1 MASGCRQLPGLS
13 CEECRR
19 RKARCD
25 RVRPQCGTCAETGI
39 TCIVVD
45 KRPQR
50 GPKKG
55 QLKALRSRVGE
66 FLFPVGFCSLEDHTL
81 NTRAGGIILTI
92 NTSTATLER
101 QLTSQLGSFETHVI
115 EIDPDATV
123 SGPCVFDDVE
133 QDMNVN
139 MDINISDAAESEKK
153 KHPETPRFTSM
164 TPILTPIATE
174 WQDND
179 LVSPENVTLSKPPDL
194 SPTNLL
200 EGLGISDLM
209 WADLDL
215 LYFDRVHSVLP
226 IMHKQRHFAWAGRE
240 VLTPAQVSLRL
251 AMRTV
256 AAAVSTQFRGLS
268 DALYIETRRIL
279 ETPDMSEQSLPW
291 MPGNIPLEK
300 IQAWLLVAHYEFLCM
315 YEQQAMITA
324 GHAFR
329 LVQLSRLYD
338 VDMVDVPAVEF
349 TAAIPSTPS
358 PTPDESFAE
367 VEERRRTFWLAFCF
381 DRFLNTR
388 NEWPLTLH
396 EEMICTRLP
405 APETNFQNSSPI
417 RMDFLP
423 EALTNSGRS
432 THSPFAE
439 CIILATLYGRCM
451 AHRRL
456 SLASSL
462 SGNEPH
468 EFWTRHEWLSAVLD
482 KRTQVLVQASATTS
496 TLDDHDPM
504 LSFSHMLARSAIIYL
519 SITTEIK
526 PWQSV
531 KHQMTAS
538 TYEERAYQA
547 ARDMAHLVAAMPRL
561 SCFKAHPFLP
571 NALSDAAAF
580 LMAHAKTPDL
590 ANPNTE
596 EEDCVERLLG
606 ALRNLRDVNNLA
618 RDLLQKLEADNL
630 RITSG
635 VPCTTLTEHSDRC
648 NT

>member
-1 MASGCRQLPGLS
+1 MASSCRQLPGLS

-39 TCIVVD
+39 TCVVVD

-55 QLKALRSRVGE
+55 QLKALRSRV
-66 FLFPVGFCSLEDHTL
+66 
-81 NTRAGGIILTI
+81 
-92 NTSTATLER
+92 ATLER
-101 QLTSQLGSFETHVI
+101 QLTSQLGSFQAHMVD
-115 EIDPDATV
+115 IDADADATV
-123 SGPCVFDDVE
+123 SAPSIFDDMD
-133 QDMNVN
+133 QDINVN
-139 MDINISDAAESEKK
+139 MDINLSDIAESEGKL
-153 KHPETPRFTSM
+153 PETPGFTST
-164 TPILTPIATE
+164 TPDPTLIGTD
-174 WQDND
+174 WQENG
-179 LVSPENVTLSKPPDL
+179 LVSPGDVTPSKPLDL
-194 SPTNLL
+194 IPTNLL

-226 IMHKQRHFAWAGRE
+226 MIHKRHHFAWAGKE
-240 VLTPAQVSLRL
+240 ILTPAQVSLRL
-251 AMRTV
+251 AMRTI

-268 DALYIETRRIL
+268 DALYVETRRIL
-279 ETPDMSEQSLPW
+279 ETPDMSEQGLSW
-291 MPGNIPLEK
+291 MAGNIPLEK
-300 IQAWLLVAHYEFLCM
+300 IQAWLLIAHYEFLCVH
-315 YEQQAMITA
+315 EHQAIMTA

-338 VDMVDVPAVEF
+338 VDMADAPPIEF
-349 TAAIPSTPS
+349 TAAICSTS
-358 PTPDESFAE
+358 PLAPDEDFAE
-367 VEERRRTFWLAFCF
+367 AEERRRTFWLAFSF

-405 APETNFQNSSPI
+405 APETNFQNSLPI
-417 RMDFLP
+417 QMDFLP
-423 EALTNSGRS
+423 DALTNSGRS

-462 SGNEPH
+462 SGNEPQ
-468 EFWTRHEWLSAVLD
+468 EFWTRHEWLATVLE
-482 KRTQVLVQASATTS
+482 KRTQILIQTSATTS
-496 TLDDHDPM
+496 TLDDRDPM
-504 LSFSHMLARSAIIYL
+504 LAFSHMLARSAIIYL
-519 SITTEIK
+519 SMTTEIK
-526 PWQSV
+526 PWQNV

-538 TYEERAYQA
+538 AYEERAYQA
-547 ARDMAHLVAAMPRL
+547 ASDMARLVTAMPRL

-571 NALSDAAAF
+571 NALSDAATF
-580 LMAHAKTPDL
+580 LMAHAKTPDIT
-590 ANPNTE
+590 NTRSG
-596 EEDCVERLLG
+596 EEDGVEQLLG

-618 RDLLQKLEADNL
+618 RDLLMTLEAGNL
-630 RITSG
+630 RTASG
-635 VPCTTLTEHSDRC
+635 AACTVLTEHPDRC

>member
-1 MASGCRQLPGLS
+1 MASSCRQLPGLS

-25 RVRPQCGTCAETGI
+25 RARPQCGTCAETGI
-39 TCIVVD
+39 TCVVVD

-55 QLKALRSRVGE
+55 QLKALRSRV
-66 FLFPVGFCSLEDHTL
+66 
-81 NTRAGGIILTI
+81 
-92 NTSTATLER
+92 ATLER
-101 QLTSQLGSFETHVI
+101 QLTNQLGSFEAHMV

-123 SGPCVFDDVE
+123 SGPFMFEDMD
-133 QDMNVN
+133 QDMVNLN
-139 MDINISDAAESEKK
+139 MDINLSDIAESEEKL
-153 KHPETPRFTSM
+153 PETPVFTSA
-164 TPILTPIATE
+164 TPDPTLVGAE

-179 LVSPENVTLSKPPDL
+179 LVSPGDATPSKPFDL
-194 SPTNLL
+194 TSANLL
-200 EGLGISDLM
+200 EGLGISDLV

-226 IMHKQRHFAWAGRE
+226 ILHKRRHFAWTSRKI
-240 VLTPAQVSLRL
+240 LTPVQVALRL
-251 AMRTV
+251 AMRTI

-268 DALYIETRRIL
+268 NALYAETRRIL
-279 ETPDMSEQSLPW
+279 ETPDMSEQGLSW
-291 MPGNIPLEK
+291 TTANIPLEK
-300 IQAWLLVAHYEFLCM
+300 IQAWLLIAHYEFICIH
-315 YEQQAMITA
+315 ENQAMITA

-338 VDMVDVPAVEF
+338 VDMADVSPLEL
-349 TAAIPSTPS
+349 TAAISSTS
-358 PTPDESFAE
+358 PMAPDEDFAE
-367 VEERRRTFWLAFCF
+367 AEERRRTFWLAFSF

-405 APETNFQNSSPI
+405 APETNFQKSLPI

-423 EALTNSGRS
+423 DALTNSGRS

-468 EFWTRHEWLSAVLD
+468 EFWTRHEWLATVLE
-482 KRTQVLVQASATTS
+482 KRTQILIQTSATSS
-496 TLDDHDPM
+496 TLDDWDPM
-504 LSFSHMLARSAIIYL
+504 LAFSHMLARSAIIYL
-519 SITTEIK
+519 SMTTEIK

-531 KHQMTAS
+531 EHQMTAS
-538 TYEERAYQA
+538 AYEERAYQA
-547 ARDMAHLVAAMPRL
+547 ARDMAHLVTAMPRL
-561 SCFKAHPFLP
+561 SCFKVMTPSPFLF
-571 NALSDAAAF
+571 NLSA
-580 LMAHAKTPDL
+580 
-590 ANPNTE
+590 
-596 EEDCVERLLG
+596 
-606 ALRNLRDVNNLA
+606 RNG
-618 RDLLQKLEADNL
+618 
-630 RITSG
+630 I
-635 VPCTTLTEHSDRC
+635 
-648 NT
+648 